1 MKEADIIDALK
12 DSMHQSQ
19 ADVSLPI
26 GDDGAIIDLDHN
38 KQMVTVT
45 DAITADVHY
54 PTGIEAE
61 AIGYRSLA
69 VNLSDIAAMGGV
81 AKWANLVFS
90 IPSINPDWIKGF
102 IKGFSKIANQNNIC
116 LIGGDTLRGPEFF
129 SVSLQGYVERDQYIT
144 RTGAKV
150 GDLIFISGCLG
161 SAAYGLELI
170 KNNNSEL
177 RNDFT
182 DAFLYPRP
190 RNNEGVLIA
199 KYATAMIDISDGFFI
214 DLLKITTPKGL
225 GFEVDVSQL
234 PIAENLT
241 EELTL
246 KKSIKYALLGGD
258 DYELCFT
265 IPPHLESQ
273 LLDELSSESNLDFS
287 CVGEIKGSNEVLTFG
302 DETYDLPNDMF
313 EHFK

>member
-1 MKEADIIDALK
+1 MKEVDIIDALK
-12 DSMHQSQ
+12 GSIHQSQ
-19 ADVSLPI
+19 ADVSLSI
-26 GDDGAIIDLDHN
+26 GDDGAIIDLDHT

-45 DAITADVHY
+45 DAISVDVHY
-54 PTGIEAE
+54 PAGIEAE

-81 AKWANLVFS
+81 ARWANLVFS

-102 IKGFSKIANQNNIC
+102 VKGFSGIANQNNIS

-129 SVSLQGYVERDQYIT
+129 AVSLQGYVEKDQYIT

-150 GDLIFISGCLG
+150 GDLIFVSGSLG

-177 RNDFT
+177 KNNFT
-182 DAFLYPRP
+182 DAFLYPKP
-190 RNNEGVLIA
+190 RNNEGILIA

-214 DLLKITTPKGL
+214 DLRKISTQTGL

-234 PIAENLT
+234 PIDENLT
-241 EELTL
+241 KELSL
-246 KKSIKYALLGGD
+246 NKSVKYALLGGD

-273 LLDELSSESNLDFS
+273 FLDELSSETSLAFS
-287 CVGEIKGSNEVLTFG
+287 CVGEIKGSNEVLTLG
-302 DETYDLPNDMF
+302 DKTYDLPNEIF
-313 EHFK
+313 EHF

>member
-1 MKEADIIDALK
+1 MKEADIIEALK
-12 DSMHQSQ
+12 ESMDQSQ
-19 ADVSLPI
+19 AGVSLSI
-26 GDDGAIIDLDHN
+26 GDDGSVIDLDHN

-45 DAITADVHY
+45 DAIAADVHY
-54 PTGIEAE
+54 PAGIEAE

-81 AKWANLVFS
+81 AKWANLIFS
-90 IPSINPDWIKGF
+90 IPSVDPDWVNGF
-102 IKGFSKIANQNNIC
+102 IKGFSDIANRNNIN
-116 LIGGDTLRGPEFF
+116 LIGGDTLQGPEFF
-129 SVSLQGYVERDQYIT
+129 AVSLQGYVEKDQYIT

-150 GDLIFISGCLG
+150 GDLIYVTGCLG

-170 KNNNSEL
+170 KDNFEL

-182 DAFLYPRP
+182 ESFLYPIP
-190 RNNEGVLIA
+190 RNSEGILIA

-214 DLLKITTPKGL
+214 DLQKISTHVEL

-234 PIAENLT
+234 PIAKNLIK
-241 EELTL
+241 ELNL
-246 KKSIKYALLGGD
+246 NNSIKYALLGGD

-265 IPPHLESQ
+265 IPPHLKSEFMN
-273 LLDELSSESNLDFS
+273 ELSSETNLKFS
-287 CVGEIKGSNEVLTFG
+287 CVGEIKGSKELLTLG
-302 DETYDLPNDMF
+302 GKSYDLPEDIF

>member
-1 MKEADIIDALK
+1 MKEVDIIDALK
-12 DSMHQSQ
+12 GSMHQSQ
-19 ADVSLPI
+19 ADVSLSI
-26 GDDGAIIDLDHN
+26 GDDGAIIDLDHT

-45 DAITADVHY
+45 DAISVDVHY
-54 PTGIEAE
+54 PAGIEAE

-81 AKWANLVFS
+81 ARWANLVFS

-102 IKGFSKIANQNNIC
+102 VKGFSGIANQNNIS

-129 SVSLQGYVERDQYIT
+129 AVSLQGYVEKDQYIT

-150 GDLIFISGCLG
+150 GDLIFVSGSLG

-177 RNDFT
+177 KNNFT
-182 DAFLYPRP
+182 DAFLYPKP
-190 RNNEGVLIA
+190 RNNEGILIA

-214 DLLKITTPKGL
+214 DLRKISTQTGL

-234 PIAENLT
+234 PIDENLT
-241 EELTL
+241 KELSL
-246 KKSIKYALLGGD
+246 NKSVKYALLGGD

-273 LLDELSSESNLDFS
+273 FLDELSSETSLAFS
-287 CVGEIKGSNEVLTFG
+287 CVGEIKGSNEVLTLG
-302 DETYDLPNDMF
+302 DKTYDLPNEIF
-313 EHFK
+313 EHF

>member
-1 MKEADIIDALK
+1 MKEVDIIDALK
-12 DSMHQSQ
+12 GSIHQSQ
-19 ADVSLPI
+19 ADVSLSI
-26 GDDGAIIDLDHN
+26 GDDGAIIDLDHT

-45 DAITADVHY
+45 DAISVDVHY
-54 PTGIEAE
+54 PAGIEAE

-81 AKWANLVFS
+81 ARWANLVFS

-102 IKGFSKIANQNNIC
+102 VKGFSGIANQNNIS

-129 SVSLQGYVERDQYIT
+129 AVSLQGYVEKDQYIT

-150 GDLIFISGCLG
+150 GDLIFVSGSLG

-177 RNDFT
+177 KNNFT

-190 RNNEGVLIA
+190 RNNEGILIA

-214 DLLKITTPKGL
+214 DLRKISTQTGL

-234 PIAENLT
+234 PIDENLT
-241 EELTL
+241 KELTL
-246 KKSIKYALLGGD
+246 NKSVKYALLGGD

-273 LLDELSSESNLDFS
+273 FLDELSSETSLAFS
-287 CVGEIKGSNEVLTFG
+287 CVGEIKGSNEVLTLG
-302 DETYDLPNDMF
+302 DKTYDLPNEIF
-313 EHFK
+313 EHF

>member
-54 PTGIEAE
+54 PAGIEAE
-61 AIGYRSLA
+61 AIGHRSLA

-102 IKGFSKIANQNNIC
+102 IKGFSEIANQNNIS

-214 DLLKITTPKGL
+214 DLLKITTQKGL
-225 GFEVDVSQL
+225 GFEVDISQL

-246 KKSIKYALLGGD
+246 QKSIKYALLGGD

-273 LLDELSSESNLDFS
+273 FLDELSSETNLDFS

>member
-54 PTGIEAE
+54 PAGIEAE
-61 AIGYRSLA
+61 AIGHRSLA

-246 KKSIKYALLGGD
+246 QKSIKYALLGGD

-273 LLDELSSESNLDFS
+273 FLDELSSETNLDFS
-287 CVGEIKGSNEVLTFG
+287 CVGEIKESNEVLTFG
-302 DETYDLPNDMF
+302 DETYDLPTDMF

>member
-1 MKEADIIDALK
+1 MKEVDIIDALK
-12 DSMHQSQ
+12 GSIHQSQ
-19 ADVSLPI
+19 ADVSLSI
-26 GDDGAIIDLDHN
+26 GDDGAIIDLDHT

-45 DAITADVHY
+45 DAISVDVHY
-54 PTGIEAE
+54 PAGIEAE

-81 AKWANLVFS
+81 ARWANLVFS

-102 IKGFSKIANQNNIC
+102 VKGFSGIANQNNIS

-129 SVSLQGYVERDQYIT
+129 AVSLQGYVEKDQYIT

-150 GDLIFISGCLG
+150 GDLIFVSGSLG

-177 RNDFT
+177 KNNFT
-182 DAFLYPRP
+182 DAFLYPKP
-190 RNNEGVLIA
+190 RNNEGILIA

-214 DLLKITTPKGL
+214 DLMKISTQAGL

-234 PIAENLT
+234 PIDENLT
-241 EELTL
+241 KELTL
-246 KKSIKYALLGGD
+246 SKSLKYALLGGD

-273 LLDELSSESNLDFS
+273 FLNELSSETNLAFS
-287 CVGEIKGSNEVLTFG
+287 CVGEIKGSNEVLTLG
-302 DETYDLPNDMF
+302 DKTYDLPNEIF
-313 EHFK
+313 EHF

>member
-1 MKEADIIDALK
+1 
-12 DSMHQSQ
+12 
-19 ADVSLPI
+19 
-26 GDDGAIIDLDHN
+26 
-38 KQMVTVT
+38 
-45 DAITADVHY
+45 
-54 PTGIEAE
+54 
-61 AIGYRSLA
+61 
-69 VNLSDIAAMGGV
+69 
-81 AKWANLVFS
+81 
-90 IPSINPDWIKGF
+90 
-102 IKGFSKIANQNNIC
+102 
-116 LIGGDTLRGPEFF
+116 
-129 SVSLQGYVERDQYIT
+129 
-144 RTGAKV
+144 
-150 GDLIFISGCLG
+150 
-161 SAAYGLELI
+161 
-170 KNNNSEL
+170 
-177 RNDFT
+177 
-182 DAFLYPRP
+182 
-190 RNNEGVLIA
+190 
-199 KYATAMIDISDGFFI
+199 MIDISDGFFI

-273 LLDELSSESNLDFS
+273 FLDELSSETNLDFS

>member
-1 MKEADIIDALK
+1 MKEVDIIDALK
-12 DSMHQSQ
+12 GSIHQSQ
-19 ADVSLPI
+19 ADVSLSI
-26 GDDGAIIDLDHN
+26 GDDGAIIDLDHT

-45 DAITADVHY
+45 DAISVDVHY
-54 PTGIEAE
+54 PAGIEAE

-81 AKWANLVFS
+81 ARWANLVFS

-102 IKGFSKIANQNNIC
+102 VKGFSGIANQNNIS

-129 SVSLQGYVERDQYIT
+129 AVSLQGYVEKDQYIT

-150 GDLIFISGCLG
+150 GDLIFVSGSLG

-177 RNDFT
+177 KNNFT
-182 DAFLYPRP
+182 DAFLYPKP
-190 RNNEGVLIA
+190 RNNEGILIA

-214 DLLKITTPKGL
+214 DLRKISTQTGL
-225 GFEVDVSQL
+225 GVEVDVSQL
-234 PIAENLT
+234 PIDENLT
-241 EELTL
+241 KELTL
-246 KKSIKYALLGGD
+246 NKSVKYALLGGD

-265 IPPHLESQ
+265 IPPYLESQ
-273 LLDELSSESNLDFS
+273 FLDELSSETSLAFS
-287 CVGEIKGSNEVLTFG
+287 CVGEIKGSNEVLTLG
-302 DETYDLPNDMF
+302 DKTYDLPNEIF
-313 EHFK
+313 EHF

>member
-19 ADVSLPI
+19 SDVLLPI

-54 PTGIEAE
+54 PAGIEAE

-102 IKGFSKIANQNNIC
+102 IKGFSEIANQNNIC

-273 LLDELSSESNLDFS
+273 FLDELSSETNLDFS

>member
-1 MKEADIIDALK
+1 VKEVDIIDALK
-12 DSMHQSQ
+12 GSMHQSQ
-19 ADVSLPI
+19 ADVSLSI
-26 GDDGAIIDLDHN
+26 GDDGAIIDLDHT

-45 DAITADVHY
+45 DAISVDVHY
-54 PTGIEAE
+54 PAGIEAE

-81 AKWANLVFS
+81 ARWANLVFS

-102 IKGFSKIANQNNIC
+102 VKGFSGIANQNNIS

-129 SVSLQGYVERDQYIT
+129 AVSLQGYVEKDQYIT

-150 GDLIFISGCLG
+150 GDLIFVSGSLG

-177 RNDFT
+177 KNNFT

-190 RNNEGVLIA
+190 RNNEGILIA

-214 DLLKITTPKGL
+214 DLKKISTQTGL

-234 PIAENLT
+234 PIDENLT
-241 EELTL
+241 KELSL
-246 KKSIKYALLGGD
+246 NKSVKYALLGGD

-273 LLDELSSESNLDFS
+273 FLDELSSETSLAFS
-287 CVGEIKGSNEVLTFG
+287 CVGEIKGSNEVLTLG
-302 DETYDLPNDMF
+302 DKNYDLPNEIF
-313 EHFK
+313 EHF

>member
-45 DAITADVHY
+45 DAITADIHY
-54 PTGIEAE
+54 PAGIEAE

-214 DLLKITTPKGL
+214 DLMKITTPKG
-225 GFEVDVSQL
+225 
-234 PIAENLT
+234 
-241 EELTL
+241 
-246 KKSIKYALLGGD
+246 
-258 DYELCFT
+258 
-265 IPPHLESQ
+265 
-273 LLDELSSESNLDFS
+273 
-287 CVGEIKGSNEVLTFG
+287 
-302 DETYDLPNDMF
+302 
-313 EHFK
+313 

>member
-19 ADVSLPI
+19 TDVSLPI

-54 PTGIEAE
+54 PAGIEAE

-102 IKGFSKIANQNNIC
+102 IKGFSEIANQNNIS

>member
-54 PTGIEAE
+54 PAGIEAE

-102 IKGFSKIANQNNIC
+102 IKGFSEIANQNNIS

-246 KKSIKYALLGGD
+246 QKSIKYALLGGD

-265 IPPHLESQ
+265 IPSHLESQ
-273 LLDELSSESNLDFS
+273 FLDELSSETNLDFS
-287 CVGEIKGSNEVLTFG
+287 CVGKIKGSNEVLTFG

-313 EHFK
+313 KHFK

>member
-1 MKEADIIDALK
+1 MCIRDR
-12 DSMHQSQ
+12 
-19 ADVSLPI
+19 
-26 GDDGAIIDLDHN
+26 
-38 KQMVTVT
+38 
-45 DAITADVHY
+45 
-54 PTGIEAE
+54 AE

-90 IPSINPDWIKGF
+90 IPSINPDWINGF
-102 IKGFSKIANQNNIC
+102 IKGFSEIANQNNIC

-241 EELTL
+241 KEVTL

-273 LLDELSSESNLDFS
+273 FLDELSSETNLDFS

>member
-1 MKEADIIDALK
+1 MKEVDIIDALK
-12 DSMHQSQ
+12 GSMHQSQ
-19 ADVSLPI
+19 ADVSLSI
-26 GDDGAIIDLDHN
+26 GDDGAIIDLDHT

-45 DAITADVHY
+45 DAISADVHY
-54 PTGIEAE
+54 PAGIEAE

-81 AKWANLVFS
+81 ARWANLVFS

-102 IKGFSKIANQNNIC
+102 VKGFSGIANENNIS

-129 SVSLQGYVERDQYIT
+129 AVSLQGYVEKDQYIT

-150 GDLIFISGCLG
+150 GDLIFVSGSLG

-177 RNDFT
+177 KNNFT
-182 DAFLYPRP
+182 DAFLYPKP
-190 RNNEGVLIA
+190 RNNEGILIA

-214 DLLKITTPKGL
+214 DLKKISTQNGL

-234 PIAENLT
+234 PINENLT
-241 EELTL
+241 KELSL
-246 KKSIKYALLGGD
+246 NKSVKYALLGGD

-273 LLDELSSESNLDFS
+273 FLDELSSETSLAFS
-287 CVGEIKGSNEVLTFG
+287 CVGEIKGSNEVLTLG
-302 DETYDLPNDMF
+302 GKAYDLPNERF
-313 EHFK
+313 EHFR